1 MRRELP
7 TGTLETLRDDVSSFF
22 PPRLRSIL
30 LGLSLDVW
38 GRVEEIRLR
47 LGRPLALNLGEG
59 EVFVDARG
67 RAVDA
72 RAACAVSADDLQRTV
87 QLVTGASLYAV
98 EDELRQGFV
107 TVAGGHRVGFAG
119 RVILDGR
126 KVRTIKHLAALNF
139 RISREVRGAAD
150 AVMPLLID
158 GSTVRHTLIISPPRS
173 GKTTLLRDAV
183 RQLSDGIP
191 ALGFPGVTVGLVDER
206 SEVAGCFRGVP
217 QRDVGMRTDV
227 LDACPKAEGMMML
240 LRALSPQV
248 IATDEIGRREDV
260 GALEEVLNAGVSILA
275 TAHAASVDELRRRP
289 VFRDLLALGIIE
301 RFIVLGRARGPGT
314 VEAVIE
320 GRALRREA
328 AAAC

>member
-1 MRRELP
+1 MYREP
-7 TGTLETLRDDVSSFF
+7 RTGMVEVLRDQVSSFF
-22 PPRLRSIL
+22 APRLRSVL
-30 LGLSLDVW
+30 LGLPLDMW
-38 GRVEEIRLR
+38 RRVEEIRLR
-47 LGRPLALNLGEG
+47 LGRPLALNFGGG

-72 RAACAVSADDLQRTV
+72 GDACAVSADDLQRTV

-126 KVRTIKHLAALNF
+126 RVRTIKHLAALNF
-139 RISREVRGAAD
+139 RVSREVRGAAD

-158 GSTVRHTLIISPPRS
+158 GSAVRHTLIVSPPRA

-183 RQLSDGIP
+183 RQLSNGIP

-206 SEVAGCFRGVP
+206 SEVAGCFRGMP
-217 QRDVGMRTDV
+217 QRDVGLRTDV

-240 LRALSPQV
+240 LRALSPRV

-301 RFIVLGRARGPGT
+301 RLIVLGRTRGPGT
-314 VEAVIE
+314 VEAVID
-320 GRALRREA
+320 GRTLRREA
-328 AAAC
+328 AAC

>member
-1 MRRELP
+1 MYREP
-7 TGTLETLRDDVSSFF
+7 RTGTAEVLRDEVTSFF
-22 PPRLRSIL
+22 SPRLRSIF
-30 LGLSLDVW
+30 LGLPLDVW
-38 GRVEEIRLR
+38 KRLEEIRLR

-67 RAVDA
+67 RVVDVG
-72 RAACAVSADDLQRTV
+72 AACTVTADDLQRTV
-87 QLVTGASLYAV
+87 QLITGASLYAV

-139 RISREVRGAAD
+139 RVSREVRGAAD

-158 GSTVRHTLIISPPRS
+158 GGAVRHTLIVSPPRA

-183 RQLSDGIP
+183 RQLSTGIP

-217 QRDVGMRTDV
+217 QRDVGLRTDV

-240 LRALSPQV
+240 LRALSPRV
-248 IATDEIGRREDV
+248 IATDEIGRPEDV
-260 GALEEVLNAGVSILA
+260 DALKEVLNAGVSILA

-289 VFRDLLALGIIE
+289 VFRDLLALGIVE
-301 RFIVLGRARGPGT
+301 RFIILGRSRGPGT
-314 VEAVIE
+314 VEAVVD
-320 GRALRREA
+320 GRALRGEA
-328 AAAC
+328 AAC